1 MNIYDMLLSRCICSG
16 DKDDRIDLNVTE
28 NGIYEAPPGKVFNR
42 VLVNTPY
49 GGEAMIIELDS
60 QNKLT
65 KTFAEIF
72 NYLKNG
78 TPCYLK
84 CGSGPAEGNSIDDEY
99 ITYWRL
105 MPISHI
111 YKYNDEYRVYIIDGR
126 SASIS
131 GVSDTAAVPAI
142 LVFSASVSSDYPTY
156 LKTIYVN
163 QANCTYD
170 SQIFFY

>member
-78 TPCYLK
+78 IPCYMRY
-84 CGSGPAEGNSIDDEY
+84 GIDPSEGNTIDD
-99 ITYWRL
+99 TFSTHRRL
-105 MPISHI
+105 LPIVFA
-111 YKYNDEYRVYIIDGR
+111 YKYDTNYRVYAVDVMPAYFTGPSQILG
-126 SASIS
+126 AP
-131 GVSDTAAVPAI
+131 GVF
-142 LVFSASVSSDYPTY
+142 VFSVSNSNDYPTF
-156 LKTIYVN
+156 LKYTRVAT
-163 QANCTYD
+163 ANCEWA
-170 SQIFFY
+170 SSFPI

>member
-28 NGIYEAPPGKVFNR
+28 NGIYESPPGKVFNR

-84 CGSGPAEGNSIDDEY
+84 YGIDPSEGSTIDD
-99 ITYWRL
+99 TYVTHRRL
-105 MPISHI
+105 LPIVYA
-111 YKYNDEYRVYIIDGR
+111 YKYNTDYRVYAIDV
-126 SASIS
+126 APTYFS
-131 GVSDTAAVPAI
+131 GPDQI
-142 LVFSASVSSDYPTY
+142 LGAPGIFVFSASNSNDYPEF
-156 LKTIYVN
+156 LKYVSVLSTSCQYN
-163 QANCTYD
+163 HG
-170 SQIFFY
+170 FPV

>member
-84 CGSGPAEGNSIDDEY
+84 LGSDPQEGNTIDDEFVVY
-99 ITYWRL
+99 RRL
-105 MPISHI
+105 LPIPHA
-111 YKYNDEYRVYIIDGR
+111 YKYDAEYRVYAVDV
-126 SASIS
+126 SSSYFS
-131 GVSDTAAVPAI
+131 GPSQVLGSPAVFA
-142 LVFSASVSSDYPTY
+142 FSANNSNDYPVF
-156 LKTIYVN
+156 LKYVFV
-163 QANCTYD
+163 D
-170 SQIFFY
+170 SPECQYTGAIPY